1 MSIILRIKLERK
13 ATEDGK
19 SDGES
24 PSNEEDW
31 ELSEVVFVEDKQNL
45 SLGKV
50 LKVNSSRSQEQV
62 QDVHY
67 LQWWTS
73 SFCKAVSVTYVRS

>member
-1 MSIILRIKLERK
+1 MMILMSIILRIKLERK

-67 LQWWTS
+67 LQ
-73 SFCKAVSVTYVRS
+73 